1 MNPATKWILNQFKG
15 SGLTQQKFTEK
26 CGVCMLQIG
35 RWERGEQD
43 PYPVSIRKV
52 GAAFGIAPPEEVL
65 QAAEEARRSRYI
77 KKAPQSPIAEQ
88 KEISGPNKRKEKASR
103 FQYDGKP
110 RKFCKRNNCE
120 WIGSDG
126 KCHFPSCMNL

>member
-1 MNPATKWILNQFKG
+1 MNPAAKWLFDLYKG
-15 SGLTQQKFTEK
+15 SGLTKQKFAK
-26 CGVCMLQIG
+26 RCGMCAIQIS

-43 PYPVSIRKV
+43 PYPASIRKV

-65 QAAEEARRSRYI
+65 QAAEETRRSRYI

-88 KEISGPNKRKEKASR
+88 KEVSGPNKRKEKASR

-110 RKFCKRNNCE
+110 REFCKRNRCE

-126 KCHFPSCMNL
+126 KCHLPSCLNL

>member
-1 MNPATKWILNQFKG
+1 MNPATKWILNQFKS
-15 SGLTQQKFTEK
+15 SGLTQQKFAEK

-77 KKAPQSPIAEQ
+77 KKRHNPSIAEQ
-88 KEISGPNKRKEKASR
+88 KEISGPNKRKRRPPVFNTTEASEIL
-103 FQYDGKP
+103 Q
-110 RKFCKRNNCE
+110 KR
-120 WIGSDG
+120 
-126 KCHFPSCMNL
+126 